1 MPLRERAHHRRW
13 RSEDGQQ
20 RDRPRSPAGFRLV
33 HVFDISQTE
42 GEPLPDPAAPA
53 TLNGDA
59 PAGAWQALAAQ
70 VDAAGFTLERGDCG
84 AAGGVT
90 EWGSR
95 VVRVAGDQV
104 DAQSVYVL
112 GHELAHIKLHDR
124 TQDGVSPHRGI
135 REVEADSVAYLVATS
150 FGIDADTASF
160 PYVTGWAASVDGAEP
175 EQVVRLTAER
185 VLGCARSILNPGTA
199 APVPPELAN
208 AVQFGVAATAA
219 LRDRVTPPPPAAPE
233 QHRPTTTLAST
244 ATTRPGEDLDRL
256 LSLHADAAAFYTTQ
270 LHTQHGDGPHPGLQH
285 LQERRIPLPVL
296 EQYGIGYAPPGWTTL
311 TEHLRRL
318 GYTDR
323 ELLAAGVAS
332 RTTRGG
338 LIDRFRDRVM
348 FPVPEQSGQV
358 IAFIGRTLAAVT
370 DRNPKYLNSP
380 ETPLY
385 RKSEVLYG
393 LHHAT
398 AQLAAGARPVL
409 VEGLWDAIAVN
420 YAGAGRYVGVTGSG
434 TALTREHVAALR
446 AATTRDPI
454 AAFDADAGGRNAALR
469 AFPLLREA
477 GYWPRAA
484 TSRRARSGVP
494 AARPRTGRAAPGLVR
509 SGRRPLADLVVD
521 ERLAGSGTGC
531 SSTRPA
537 CSRPVPLLMSSP
549 TSPPNTSAGRSPA
562 SRPRS
567 TWTPPKSPHTSPKP
581 SPGR

>member
-1 MPLRERAHHRRW
+1 M
-13 RSEDGQQ
+13 
-20 RDRPRSPAGFRLV
+20 
-33 HVFDISQTE
+33 
-42 GEPLPDPAAPA
+42 
-53 TLNGDA
+53 
-59 PAGAWQALAAQ
+59 
-70 VDAAGFTLERGDCG
+70 
-84 AAGGVT
+84 
-90 EWGSR
+90 
-95 VVRVAGDQV
+95 
-104 DAQSVYVL
+104 
-112 GHELAHIKLHDR
+112 
-124 TQDGVSPHRGI
+124 
-135 REVEADSVAYLVATS
+135 
-150 FGIDADTASF
+150 
-160 PYVTGWAASVDGAEP
+160 
-175 EQVVRLTAER
+175 
-185 VLGCARSILNPGTA
+185 
-199 APVPPELAN
+199 PPELAN

-219 LRDRVTPPPPAAPE
+219 LRDRVTPSPPAASE
-233 QHRPTTTLAST
+233 QHRPTTTPASA
-244 ATTRPGEDLDRL
+244 ATVRPGEDLDRL

-332 RTTRGG
+332 RTARGG

-348 FPVPEQSGQV
+348 FPVPERSGQV

-393 LHHAT
+393 LPQAT

-454 AAFDADAGGRNAALR
+454 AAFDADAGGRNATLR

-484 TSRRARSGVP
+484 TFPDGHDP
-494 AARPRTGRAAPGLVR
+494 ASLLRDRGPVALNEVLYAAAA
-509 SGRRPLADLVVD
+509 RPLADLVVD
-521 ERLAGSGTGC
+521 ERLDKFEDRLQFDETRLLAARSAAFVIADLPAEHVGRQVARIAGALDLDTAEVTAYVAEAV
-531 SSTRPA
+531 TRSADARWAASRRATARPSASPVPGPA
-537 CSRPVPLLMSSP
+537 EFPTPVTSAAITYPTTSRPTGAQHATAAV
-549 TSPPNTSAGRSPA
+549 TASARSHHA
-562 SRPRS
+562 ARA
-567 TWTPPKSPHTSPKP
+567 
-581 SPGR
+581 